1 MICPL
6 LKHKY
11 GTADAEMVATDMLM
25 FVNFLLGVYFLHFC
39 MIFFFFFLYK
49 WCISFLQ
56 GMTLICV
63 HKGKCDRFSW

>member
-25 FVNFLLGVYFLHFC
+25 FVNFLLGFYFLHFC
-39 MIFFFFFLYK
+39 MIFFLFF
-49 WCISFLQ
+49 I
-56 GMTLICV
+56 
-63 HKGKCDRFSW
+63 